1 MSEVSIVGPN
11 GEANEIKEEVHSSD
25 ERDRHISPPAS
36 SRQEAARLE
45 IEQAVIHSK
54 NAVNTDDP
62 NETPDLIFD
71 ESGGIRLTKL
81 VIVDIPPDKSH
92 YLHLVFPLPGSQ
104 SEVIARYSS
113 RILKWHHYVIGVV
126 PHYVAIRHI

>member
-62 NETPDLIFD
+62 NETPDLIFN
-71 ESGGIRLTKL
+71 ESG
-81 VIVDIPPDKSH
+81 PDTQMA
-92 YLHLVFPLPGSQ
+92 PLCNWGC
-104 SEVIARYSS
+104 AT
-113 RILKWHHYVIGVV
+113 LCGH
-126 PHYVAIRHI
+126 